1 MVLGSGKV
9 IDFFEQGGSLMSA
22 AQGMVGT
29 AIGSGEQ
36 SEADPEELRAAYLQ
50 LLHLVE
56 RLHRQLLDV
65 IKDELERL
73 GQTDINSVQALLL
86 YNIGDA
92 ELTPGELRSRGHYL
106 GSNVSYNLKQLV
118 DKGYIRDQRS
128 DVDRR
133 SKRVSLT
140 QAGLSVRDRFAELFD
155 RQLASVQQV
164 GGVDMEQMLKTNK
177 SLQRLERFWADQ
189 VRYRL

>member
-140 QAGLSVRDRFAELFD
+140 QAGLSVRDRLAELFN

-177 SLQRLERFWADQ
+177 TLQRLERFWADQ